1 MKAVIMAGGEGSR
14 LRPLTCDRPK
24 PMVPVANRPVMEYI
38 VDLLRNHGF
47 AEVHVTLQYL
57 PDLIMDH
64 FGTGSDFGIKMNY
77 HLEEV
82 PLGTAGSVKN
92 ASDNLNDTFLVISGD
107 ALTDFDLKS
116 LVDFHKERGAIA
128 TLALTRVDTPLE
140 YGVVITEPGG
150 RITRFLEKPGWG
162 QVFSD
167 TVNTGIYVLEPEVLD
182 LVPPGQVFDFSKDL
196 FPRLLAAGR
205 PLYGCVLDGYWCDIG
220 NLDQYLQANF
230 DLLEGRVGFKPA
242 GREIIPRVWAGA
254 GVEIEPGAKVE
265 GPAVIGDG
273 TFLAAGVRIEPPLVL
288 GKRVIV
294 DQQASLKRSVIW
306 NQAYIGPKAELRQG
320 ILAERVRVEGG
331 ARVYE
336 GSVLGTGATLG
347 QRSTAQPGVKIWPG
361 KIVEPAVLVDS
372 SIVWADRRPRRLTV
386 RGGIEGRI
394 NIDLTPEWLTKF
406 GAALGAVTGGRGPAV
421 CGADSHRAAQ
431 LAKQALAVG
440 LMGAGLDV
448 YDLGQTAVP
457 VTRYL
462 GRSVRAVVGLHVRA
476 AADGFDSVRTEL
488 YGPEAEPLTPDLER
502 KLEAALFREDFARA
516 RGDKMGTLTF
526 WPGAEE
532 AYLSDLFSRS
542 DHAAIHQR
550 GFRVAVSCDPK
561 DQTLVERW
569 LTRLGCLVT
578 MGQAGDFG
586 SQVDIGILLEPGTER
601 VHLFDER
608 GIRIEDRVLDA
619 MEFLMWLEQPETP
632 CKVTIPVGASRVIED
647 LARERQREVSRGK
660 ARGSM
665 SLGGLPLVTRILQ
678 WMARDGARLS
688 DLTARIPEIRMV
700 ERTIPCPWEVKGRVM
715 RTLVEVLGDM
725 NPDLTDGIRL
735 SHDRGWVL
743 VRPDPDEPI
752 YRVLGEGD
760 TWEVAEELT
769 ETYAKRVEELVKG

>member
-1 MKAVIMAGGEGSR
+1 MAGGEGSR

-38 VDLLRNHGF
+38 VDLLRSHGF
-47 AEVHVTLQYL
+47 DEVHVTLQYL

-64 FGTGSDFGIKMNY
+64 FGTGTDFGIRMNY

-92 ASDNLNDTFLVISGD
+92 ASGDLSDTFVVISGD
-107 ALTDFDLKS
+107 ALTDFDLKR
-116 LVDFHKERGAIA
+116 LVGFHKEKGSLA

-150 RITRFLEKPGWG
+150 QITRFLEKPGWG

-167 TVNTGIYVLEPEVLD
+167 TVNTGIYVLEPEVLE
-182 LVPPGQVFDFSKDL
+182 LVPPGKVFDFSKDL
-196 FPRLLAAGR
+196 FPRLLAAGL
-205 PLYGCVLDGYWCDIG
+205 PLFGCVMDGYWCDIG

-230 DLLEGRVGFKPA
+230 DLLEGRVGFSPP
-242 GREIIPRVWAGA
+242 GREIAPRVWAGT
-254 GVEIEPGAKVE
+254 GVEIAPGVGVE

-273 TFLAAGVRIEPPLVL
+273 TYLAAGLRLEPPLVL

-294 DQQASLKRSVIW
+294 DRQASLKRSIIW
-306 NQAYIGPKAELRQG
+306 DQAYVGPRAELRQS
-320 ILAERVRVEGG
+320 ILTERVRVESG
-331 ARVYE
+331 ASAYE

-347 QRSTAQPGVKIWPG
+347 QRSSVQPGVKIWPG

-386 RGGIEGRI
+386 RGGLEGRV

-421 CGADSHRAAQ
+421 CGGDNHRAAQ
-431 LAKQALAVG
+431 IAKQALAVG

-448 YDLGQTAVP
+448 YDLGQTSAP

-462 GRSVRAVVGLHVRA
+462 GRSVRAVAGVHVRA
-476 AADGFDSVRTEL
+476 VSGEFDGVRVEL
-488 YGPEAEPLTPDLER
+488 YGPGAEILSPDLER

-516 RGDKMGTLTF
+516 RGDRMGAMTF

-532 AYLSDLFSRS
+532 AYLSDVFSRS

-550 GFRVAVSCDPK
+550 GFRVAVTCDVR
-561 DQTLVERW
+561 DQALVEQW
-569 LTRLGCLVT
+569 LGRLGCLVT
-578 MGQAGDFG
+578 LGQPDEHGVP
-586 SQVDIGILLEPGTER
+586 VDIGFVLEPGTER
-601 VHLFDER
+601 VTLFDER

-619 MEFLMWLEQPETP
+619 LEFLMWLEHPDTP
-632 CKVTIPVGASRVIED
+632 SKVVIPVSASRVIEE
-647 LARERQREVSRGK
+647 LARQRQREVSRGK
-660 ARGSM
+660 SPGPL
-665 SLGGLPLVTRILQ
+665 SLGGFPLVTRLLQ
-678 WMARDGARLS
+678 WMARDAAKLS
-688 DLTARIPEIRMV
+688 DLIAGIPEIRMV

-715 RTLVEVLGDM
+715 RTLVEVLGDK

-735 SHDRGWVL
+735 NHDRGWVL

-752 YRVLGEGD
+752 YRILGEGD

-769 ETYAKRVEELVKG
+769 ESYAKRVEELVRS